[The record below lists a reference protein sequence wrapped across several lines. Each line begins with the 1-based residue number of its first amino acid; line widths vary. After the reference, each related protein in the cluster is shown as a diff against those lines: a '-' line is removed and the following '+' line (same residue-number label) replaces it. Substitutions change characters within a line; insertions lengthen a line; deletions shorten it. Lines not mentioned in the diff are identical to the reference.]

1 MSDISTF
8 VNSVFDCFDELVCDA
23 EEEQQLPPMD
33 VLEEV
38 SQVLLNV
45 STMREEG
52 RFPSFRVC
60 FIEPESDFLDSYIY
74 AHVLLFKNSIEF
86 NVSELHKLAPALN
99 AGMSY
104 LMLNIR
110 ERPFRIIGVIASY
123 TMWEKII
130 TGEISSG
137 NRMPRI
143 PNLFVSGPGELK
155 ACFGEASVVSYN
167 SGSCVFY
174 RTNTFTSTLV
184 AEQLANG
191 SNIPE
196 KERLQLLY
204 RIIWQMIAYEQGGAI
219 MIVPSAES
227 CKEFIDL
234 KYQMS
239 SSYLFNSSS
248 LISKYPGKARGKDL
262 ATYADLIAKLTA
274 VDGSVVLTKDL
285 DLLGFGAET
294 LVDQMESK
302 QPDMCFIGYDDHEDT
317 TKQFRDNGMRHRA
330 GYRFCN
336 AVTDSVAFIMSK
348 DGMIEACTKQ
358 NGRVIV
364 YTNVA
369 LPFL

>member
-123 TMWEKII
+123 TMWEKIKKVI
-130 TGEISSG
+130 ASLGLSAVILILSFVYGFGTASLGFFGKVVPFIGVIMSAVMMIQVFRSIG
-137 NRMPRI
+137 KGSAAASATLQADGDVKKALGTARI
-143 PNLFVSGPGELK
+143 LIDSFVL
-155 ACFGEASVVSYN
+155 AAAVVYASVLMIIRPVNDLHYYVAAMLIFAGIIFGYIGILRRYN
-167 SGSCVFY
+167 
-174 RTNTFTSTLV
+174 
-184 AEQLANG
+184 LACTRP
-191 SNIPE
+191 IPE
-196 KERLQLLY
+196 YHE
-204 RIIWQMIAYEQGGAI
+204 
-219 MIVPSAES
+219 
-227 CKEFIDL
+227 
-234 KYQMS
+234 
-239 SSYLFNSSS
+239 
-248 LISKYPGKARGKDL
+248 RGK
-262 ATYADLIAKLTA
+262 
-274 VDGSVVLTKDL
+274 
-285 DLLGFGAET
+285 
-294 LVDQMESK
+294 
-302 QPDMCFIGYDDHEDT
+302 
-317 TKQFRDNGMRHRA
+317 
-330 GYRFCN
+330 
-336 AVTDSVAFIMSK
+336 
-348 DGMIEACTKQ
+348 
-358 NGRVIV
+358 
-364 YTNVA
+364 
-369 LPFL
+369 